1 MLLVLLVLF
10 CVSRINMVPSKA
22 DAIVISPWERFHK
35 RKLDYSKNLKAS
47 FGEYCQAH
55 DNDGDNTLKPQT
67 TGAITVYDTGARD
80 GTWYLFNLNTR
91 KRIKGKKFTIIPM
104 PDVVINFLNNL
115 HDIDEAGDESDINF
129 QIGREDKREIDGD
142 PEETNED
149 EAYQDY
155 VDQVAK
161 RFITVRDHDMIY
173 DPVEASQPDMIK
185 QTEASTTS
193 DGVDLEGV
201 VEAGAL

>member
-1 MLLVLLVLF
+1 
-10 CVSRINMVPSKA
+10 
-22 DAIVISPWERFHK
+22 
-35 RKLDYSKNLKAS
+35 
-47 FGEYCQAH
+47 
-55 DNDGDNTLKPQT
+55 
-67 TGAITVYDTGARD
+67 
-80 GTWYLFNLNTR
+80 
-91 KRIKGKKFTIIPM
+91 M
-104 PDVVINFLNNL
+104 PDVVTNFLNNL

-173 DPVEASQPDMIK
+173 DPVEASQPDKIE

-193 DGVDLEGV
+193 DGVDLQGV
-201 VEAGAL
+201 VEADALQPDDNARSESPRKEDHLESYEPRRDGLRSARAQVDTLARKLVCICCATQTLLTGGSTAST